1 MTQQSP
7 KSNKRKEKSIE
18 IEHVEQSLYAKQQKI
33 YARHVV
39 GFHRKIRRYTVWPLV
54 LGFLLVPWLSWDG
67 RQAILWD
74 LPSRQ
79 FHILGIT
86 FWPQDFMLL
95 SWLLIISAFV
105 LFLFTALFGR
115 IWCGYSCPQTVWVW
129 FYMVIEEWAEGSRN
143 QRIRIDKSP
152 VSASELRGK
161 LIKHLLWLLL
171 AFITGFTFVG
181 YFYPVHEL
189 AIDFF
194 TLSAGSWTYFWVFFL
209 AAATYANAGFLRE
222 QICTFMCPYAR
233 FQGAMFDQDTLTV
246 TYDVNRGEPRGARKK
261 SDSQAKQRLG
271 DCVDCQACVQ
281 VCPTGIDI
289 RNGALQMECIDC
301 GACID
306 ACNEVMEKV
315 DYPKGLIRHATENEL
330 SGGTTHIVRPRLILY
345 SVAITVM
352 VALFSYN
359 VITRPQLAVDIIRDR
374 GQLFTETSNGE
385 IQNVYTLKIMN
396 RSQIASEYQVTVEG
410 LDGLQLQET
419 KPVLVQSGEI
429 YSLPVQLTID
439 PAQLKTTNNPINFRI
454 LDQDDADNYTVEES
468 RFIGPRNY

>member
-1 MTQQSP
+1 MTQPS
-7 KSNKRKEKSIE
+7 KSNKRKDKSIE

-54 LGFLLVPWLSWDG
+54 LGFLLAPWLNWDG

-95 SWLLIISAFV
+95 SWLLIISAFA

-129 FYMVIEEWAEGSRN
+129 FYMAIEEWAEGSRN
-143 QRIRIDKSP
+143 QRIKIDKSP
-152 VSASELRGK
+152 LSVSELRGK
-161 LIKHLLWLLL
+161 LVKHLLWLLL

-181 YFYPVHEL
+181 YFYPVREL
-189 AIDFF
+189 ATDFF
-194 TLSAGSWTYFWVFFL
+194 IFTAGSWTYFWVFFF
-209 AAATYANAGFLRE
+209 AAATYGNAGFLRE
-222 QICTFMCPYAR
+222 QVCTFMCPYAR
-233 FQGAMFDQDTLTV
+233 FQAAMFDQDTLTV
-246 TYDVNRGEPRGARKK
+246 SYDVNRGEPRGARKK
-261 SDSQAKQRLG
+261 SDTQAKQQLG

-289 RNGALQMECIDC
+289 RDGALQMECIDC

-306 ACNEVMEKV
+306 ACDEVMEKV
-315 DYPKGLIRHATENEL
+315 SYPKGLIRHATENEL
-330 SGGTTHIVRPRLILY
+330 SGGTTHIVRPRLFLY
-345 SVAITVM
+345 IIGISVMAS
-352 VALFSYN
+352 LFGYN
-359 VITRPQLAVDIIRDR
+359 VINRPQLAVDVIRDR

-396 RSQIASEYQVTVEG
+396 RSQVDSKYQVTVEG
-410 LDGLQLQET
+410 LEGIQLENIP
-419 KPVLVQSGEI
+419 PVRVQSGEI

-439 PAQLKTTNNPINFRI
+439 PDQLKTTNNSISFRTV
-454 LDQDDADNYTVEES
+454 DQQDADNYTVEES